1 MKQDFLNDIQRIY
14 DELSCRQ
21 DKLNSYFKLLHESH
35 EEAREVVDNF
45 LEYIQCEKNSD
56 SIMAA
61 LSRIVNLKED
71 SLEQVLQR
79 VGCDSDEIVTK
90 KELAYSWVSDF
101 YTRYHKSLLD
111 WIEENELLTPFYRA
125 ILFGVHDIGLSLNDA
140 QSRWTNHI
148 IHTINANLFKKFDGD
163 EKKVLAYLHEFSLF
177 DKDTLGIVADR
188 SYSALKENE
197 DGTHSL
203 HSYSEIFKH
212 DIENTS
218 KALHKLILELSK
230 LDDEVYNQK
239 TEWIRYFSAIND
251 AFCEKSVEN
260 LLSKWQE
267 VDIAWMSI
275 TTPIQVGHPLEYYED
290 HFRKAVALEW
300 DARIINPKLQTS
312 SHTREN
318 IKGFTAELAKEIGGN
333 AVSIAKNN
341 ILQVDKTQL
350 YIGQPML
357 YYAAELN
364 GLFSAQVVPND
375 KMVSDKYGHKIFA
388 YSDFVLASKI
398 AKPTMKLS
406 VEVMGEKFVK
416 KSRNFAAHSP
426 SLWHEIY
433 DISTIGHEFGHILWL
448 ESDTEGAMN
457 KSGQFKNIE
466 EFKAT
471 SGGLMA
477 FFHNERE
484 SLKEHIV
491 DDLVSRSIGL
501 MAWREVG
508 EVLPYYCEGLI
519 HLDILFDSGVVD
531 FKKEIVIDYDRY
543 EDMKKAYKEC
553 YKNLAT
559 HYVNKCD
566 ASEFLYQYT
575 QKIGGVYLPKNE
587 KIKEF
592 VEYYYDRYKL
602 IGQQSIVLE

>member
-1 MKQDFLNDIQRIY
+1 MKQDFLTDIQKIY
-14 DELSCRQ
+14 DELTSRQ

-35 EEAREVVDNF
+35 KEAQKIVDDF
-45 LEYIQCEKNSD
+45 LEYIQIEKDSD

-71 SLEQVLQR
+71 FLEQVLQR

-101 YTRYHKSLLD
+101 YTKYHKSLLD
-111 WIEENELLTPFYRA
+111 WVEEKNLLSPFYRT
-125 ILFGVHDIGLSLNDA
+125 ILFGVHDIGLSLNNA

-163 EKKVLAYLHEFSLF
+163 EKRVLEYLHNFSLF
-177 DKDTLGIVADR
+177 DKDTFGVITDR

-197 DGTHSL
+197 DGSHSV
-203 HSYSEIFKH
+203 HSYNEIFRT

-218 KALHKLILELSK
+218 KEISKLISELSN
-230 LDDEVYNQK
+230 LDDEVYHQK
-239 TEWIRYFSAIND
+239 SQWIKYFNAIND
-251 AFCEKSVEN
+251 AFCENNVEN

-300 DARIINPKLQTS
+300 DVRIINPKLQTS
-312 SHTREN
+312 SSTREN
-318 IKGFTAELAKEIGGN
+318 IKGFTASLAKEIGKN
-333 AVSIAKNN
+333 AISIAKNN

-388 YSDFVLASKI
+388 YSDFVLASKL

-406 VEVMGEKFVK
+406 VEVMGKEFVK
-416 KSRNFAAHSP
+416 NSRNFAEHCP
-426 SLWHEIY
+426 SLWHEVY

-448 ESDTEGAMN
+448 ESDTEGVMN

-484 SLKEHIV
+484 NLKEHIV

-519 HLDILFDSGVVD
+519 HLDILFKS
-531 FKKEIVIDYDRY
+531 KIIRYENEIVIDYSKY
-543 EDMKKAYKEC
+543 EEMKNAYKES

-559 HYVNKCD
+559 HYVNKLD
-566 ASEFLYQYT
+566 ASEFLHRYT
-575 QKIGGVYLPKNE
+575 AKENGVYLPKD
-587 KIKEF
+587 KDIKEF
-592 VEYYYDRYKL
+592 VEYYYDRYKE